1 MVLSK
6 LKTYGELVMF
16 SHTLFSL
23 PFALISM
30 FWAAN
35 GLPNFDVFLWI
46 VIALFGARN
55 GANALNRII
64 DAEIDKKNPRTKDR
78 HIPKGEVKKREAL
91 LIVIFCFVIMEIS
104 AYMLNPLC
112 LYLSPLAIA
121 IFVIY
126 SYTKRF
132 TWLCHIILG
141 IACGGA
147 PVGAWIA
154 VKGTIDIVPILLG
167 AVVTAWV
174 GGFDIIYATQDY
186 NFDKENKLHSI
197 PVFFGIKGSLIISSL
212 MHIFSIGILFLLYYI
227 MNMGIFYLIGL
238 IIISILLF
246 IEHKMVSPKD
256 LKSMKIA
263 SYSINQIVS
272 VLFLVFTS
280 IDIFF

>member
-1 MVLSK
+1 
-6 LKTYGELVMF
+6 
-16 SHTLFSL
+16 
-23 PFALISM
+23 
-30 FWAAN
+30 
-35 GLPNFDVFLWI
+35 
-46 VIALFGARN
+46 
-55 GANALNRII
+55 
-64 DAEIDKKNPRTKDR
+64 
-78 HIPKGEVKKREAL
+78 
-91 LIVIFCFVIMEIS
+91 MEIS

-272 VLFLVFTS
+272 VLFLIFTS

>member
-78 HIPKGEVKKREAL
+78 HIPKGKVKKREAL

-272 VLFLVFTS
+272 VLFLIFTS